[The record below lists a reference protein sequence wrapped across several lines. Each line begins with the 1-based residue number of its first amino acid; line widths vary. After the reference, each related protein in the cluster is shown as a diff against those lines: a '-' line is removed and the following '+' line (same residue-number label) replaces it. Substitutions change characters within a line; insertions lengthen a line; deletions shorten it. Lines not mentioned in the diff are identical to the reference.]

1 MTGRL
6 CVFPNDPLEAYYK
19 KGEVKE
25 RYFNPLNLFDEIHV
39 ITLADSDI
47 EEEKVKEMAGG
58 ATLVIHAVGKVD
70 LANLHSKKKQ
80 ILKLVRDIKPA
91 IIRSYNPLIQGW
103 LGSYCSRELQV
114 PLVVSLHSHYDTD
127 LAQSRLRRKK
137 YSSYVKLM
145 LTKGITQ
152 SDAIKNA
159 DSVIC
164 AYEYLVPFAQ
174 KHGAKDVKV
183 IYNRVNLKR
192 FSENAQKALT
202 LDRPA
207 IICVGNLTEEKNQEC
222 LIRAVKGLDAYLV
235 LIGDGELYD
244 HLHSLAREI
253 GVGERTIFVRSVAN
267 SEIHRYYASAAIFA
281 LPMRLGGVPIP
292 VLEAFASG
300 LPVVLPKP
308 SSDQHKE
315 EVLEGL
321 AVFADNTPE
330 SFREALATL
339 LSDLNLT
346 KELGRKGKER
356 MKMYD
361 SSIMEEKEASLYK
374 DLIKR

>member
-25 RYFNPLNLFDEIHV
+25 RYFNPLGLFDEIHV

-47 EEEKVKEMAGG
+47 EEEKVKEMAGD

-70 LANLHSKKKQ
+70 LANLHSKKRQ
-80 ILKLVRDIKPA
+80 ILKIVKDIKPA
-91 IIRSYNPLIQGW
+91 VIRSYNPLIQGW
-103 LGSYCSRELQV
+103 LASYCSRELQV

-159 DSVIC
+159 DCVIC
-164 AYEYLVPFAQ
+164 AYEYLIPFAK
-174 KHGAKDVKV
+174 KHGAKDVRV

-192 FSENAQKALT
+192 FSENTQKALA

-222 LIRAVKGLDAYLV
+222 LIRVVKDLDVHLV
-235 LIGDGELYD
+235 LVGDGELYD

-253 GVGERTIFVRSVAN
+253 GVDEKTTFVRSVAN
-267 SEIHRYYASAAIFA
+267 SEIHKYYASATIFA

-308 SSDQHKE
+308 ANDQHRE

-321 AVFADNTPE
+321 AVFTDNTPE
-330 SFREALATL
+330 SFRETLAML
-339 LSDLNLT
+339 LSDPGSI
-346 KELGRKGKER
+346 KELGKKGKER